1 MEERQG
7 IRSHKMI
14 LNDRKG
20 ISITG
25 VIDVVSFDSQEIIL
39 ETECG
44 LLLIK
49 GNELHM
55 NHLTLEKG
63 EVNVDGTIDG
73 LTYSDTAG
81 ADKKAGNF
89 FGRLFG

>member
-1 MEERQG
+1 MEDRQG
-7 IRSHKMI
+7 MRSHKMI

-25 VIDVVSFDSQEIIL
+25 VIDVVSFDAQEIIL

-49 GNELHM
+49 GSELHM
-55 NHLTLEKG
+55 SHLSLEKG

-73 LTYSDTAG
+73 LTYSDTVG
-81 ADKKAGNF
+81 PDKKSGHF
-89 FGRLFG
+89 LGRLFG

>member
-7 IRSHKMI
+7 NKSHKMM
-14 LNDRKG
+14 LYDRKG
-20 ISITG
+20 VEITG
-25 VIDVVSFDSQEIIL
+25 VVDVVSFDAEEIIL
-39 ETECG
+39 ETSCG

-49 GNELHM
+49 GSELHM
-55 NHLTLEKG
+55 NRLTLEKG

-73 LTYSDTAG
+73 LTYADAAG
-81 ADKKAGNF
+81 ADKKAGHF

>member
-7 IRSHKMI
+7 NKNHK
-14 LNDRKG
+14 LLLFDRH
-20 ISITG
+20 SIQIAG
-25 VIDVVSFDSQEIIL
+25 VMDVVSFDAQEIIL
-39 ETECG
+39 ETSCG

-63 EVNVDGTIDG
+63 EVNVDGIIDG
-73 LTYSDTAG
+73 LTYANDSS
-81 ADKKAGNF
+81 ADKKAGHF
-89 FGRLFG
+89 LGKLFG